1 MGKQVQFTDSDQEL
15 IEAIKEYQLHM
26 AYHPPSAQS
35 TNCVK
40 ML

>member
-15 IEAIKEYQLHM
+15 IEAINGKICPKGIAL
-26 AYHPPSAQS
+26 ASVGIS
-35 TNCVK
+35 L